1 MGKRAC
7 SIALFA
13 AACFGFSTPNINQNQ
28 ERKSEL
34 KTNEI
39 VRAWKD
45 EDYRDTL
52 TAEDRAELPE
62 HPAGV
67 IEFEQPEL
75 EDETLFRGKITDH
88 CTHTYKIPGC
98 GK

>member
-1 MGKRAC
+1 M
-7 SIALFA
+7 
-13 AACFGFSTPNINQNQ
+13 
-28 ERKSEL
+28 
-34 KTNEI
+34 KTDEV

-52 TAEDRAELPE
+52 TGENQARLPK

-75 EDETLFRGKITDH
+75 EDETAFKGGKLTSGGSCKTVH
-88 CTHTYKIPGC
+88 KNCF
-98 GK
+98 